1 EARELIAR
9 AREQLHA
16 GVPAPVRQR
25 LFERVIDE
33 ARRAEPSRVVPAA
46 PMVRVRGR
54 GVARVLGTSLAFAL
68 ARVLLARARHSLRG
82 PADAVDPLATGAEPP
97 ASAAR
102 YVDGRLFQSAL
113 FRAPAPAWSG
123 ALPPS
128 SASLFGE
135 RPFSSQSR
143 SWQVRRWN
151 DLGAGPVAPAV
162 HD

>member
-1 EARELIAR
+1 MTLPNPLPRSPADTELSAEARELIAR

-68 ARVLLARARHSLRG
+68 AL
-82 PADAVDPLATGAEPP
+82 
-97 ASAAR
+97 
-102 YVDGRLFQSAL
+102 DGGN
-113 FRAPAPAWSG
+113 APDHA
-123 ALPPS
+123 
-128 SASLFGE
+128 
-135 RPFSSQSR
+135 
-143 SWQVRRWN
+143 
-151 DLGAGPVAPAV
+151 GAGARNSADWKRRPST
-162 HD
+162 